1 VTNLLGDRA
10 FARLWV
16 AGLFAET
23 AEWMLQVAL
32 PVFIYQVTGSA
43 SSTAFTMVA
52 GILPIVVLSPV
63 AGVVADRYDRRK
75 LLCVVCFAQALV
87 SLPLLMTGGVLIFV
101 VMMAQ
106 SGLASLFEPARNALV
121 PALVGKERLT
131 AANGLMGMNSNVARL
146 AGSSLGGVVLG
157 FAGLGW
163 VVALYL
169 VLLVIAGALLVRR
182 LPAQPSVA
190 ARPVTLWRGWL
201 DGLGDIGRNSWLRVT
216 AVAAVVMSVAQG
228 MFLVLFVIFVTGPL
242 GGGEAE
248 VGLLRGVQAVG
259 GFAAGVVI
267 ATAARRIAPGKLLGW
282 GTVVLGLTSA
292 LIWNSAYFTAALG
305 LYLGLFMAVG
315 APAVAAGSGLLAV
328 IQQAAAPERTGRV
341 ASTTFAG
348 AAAFQAVGMLAAG
361 ALAGRIGLAA
371 LLDVQAALYCT
382 AGLIVLFGLRRR
394 VATVVVCPVSS
405 PPATST

>member
-1 VTNLLGDRA
+1 MNLLGDRA
-10 FARLWV
+10 FARLWI

-32 PVFIYQVTGSA
+32 PVFIYQATGSA
-43 SSTAFTMVA
+43 SSTALTMVA
-52 GILPIVVLSPV
+52 GILPIVLLSPV
-63 AGVVADRYDRRK
+63 AGMVVDRYDRRK

-87 SLPLLMTGGVLIFV
+87 SLPLLTAGGALIFV

-131 AANGLMGMNSNVARL
+131 AANGLMGINSNVARL

-169 VLLVIAGALLVRR
+169 VLLVVAGLLLARR
-182 LPAQPSVA
+182 FATQPSLS

-201 DGLGDIGRNSWLRVT
+201 DGLADIGRNRRLRV
-216 AVAAVVMSVAQG
+216 AAMAAVVMSVAQG

-248 VGLLRGVQAVG
+248 VGLLRGVQAIG
-259 GFAAGVVI
+259 GFAAGVVL
-267 ATAARRIAPGKLLGW
+267 ATAAKRITPGKLLGW

-292 LIWNSAYFTAALG
+292 LIWNSAYLTTALG
-305 LYLGLFMAVG
+305 LYLGLFMVVG
-315 APAVAAGSGLLAV
+315 APAVVAGSGLLAA
-328 IQQAAAPERTGRV
+328 IQEAAVPERTGRV
-341 ASTTFAG
+341 ASTTFATM
-348 AAAFQAVGMLAAG
+348 ATFQAVGMLAAG
-361 ALAGRIGLAA
+361 ALVGRIDLTA
-371 LLDVQAALYCT
+371 LLDVQSALYFT
-382 AGLIVLFGLRRR
+382 AGLIVLFGPRRR
-394 VATVVVCPVSS
+394 LATVVGCPVSS